1 MIRCSHVLA
10 ASILLTA
17 ASCGGNA
24 AASTTGPALA
34 GPFAHDNLQVWLVR
48 GPDTPGAATV
58 AVPLADALRQGL
70 VVVHETGD
78 VNQLAIENTS
88 KDRTVYVQTGDIVQ
102 GGRQDRTIGVD
113 LALAPGSGR
122 VPLPSFCVE
131 HGRWSAR
138 PQVDLDGATAAGAS
152 AVAPAGFDAKFL
164 SSANAVNTAEL
175 KKAVLLQRDQQSV
188 WNEVAKA
195 QECMRAG
202 TGSEAVVARGSPTS
216 LEMTLNTKPVED
228 AVAGYVAALQ
238 GIAAAHGDA
247 VGCVVAIG
255 SRLESADT
263 YGSHALFVQMWPK
276 LLRTAATAALGKKQ
290 EPASGSAIAAEQV
303 CAFVADAAGAPETRE
318 VAGGVHMSIGENP
331 VAHVVDS
338 RAGDAALHRTW
349 LAK

>member
-1 MIRCSHVLA
+1 MIRCSCVLA

-17 ASCGGNA
+17 ASCGGHA
-24 AASTTGPALA
+24 AASASRPALA

-48 GPDTPGAATV
+48 GPDAPGAATA
-58 AVPLADALRQGL
+58 AVPLAEALRQGL

-102 GGRQDRTIGVD
+102 GGQQDRTIGVD

-131 HGRWSAR
+131 HGRWSTRAAST
-138 PQVDLDGATAAGAS
+138 DGLPANMALGGAKYGS
-152 AVAPAGFDAKFL
+152 RFV
-164 SSANAVNTAEL
+164 SSANAVNTSEL
-175 KKAVLLQRDQQSV
+175 KRAVLLQRDQQTV

-195 QECMRAG
+195 QDCMRAG
-202 TGSEAVVARGSPTS
+202 IGSDAVVARSSPTS
-216 LEMTLNTKPVED
+216 LELTLNTKPVED

-238 GIAAAHGDA
+238 DVAAAHGDA

-255 SRLESADT
+255 GRLESADT

-276 LLRTAATAALGKKQ
+276 LLRTAATAALARKQ
-290 EPASGSAIAAEQV
+290 EPASGPAIAAEQV
-303 CAFVADAAGAPETRE
+303 DAFVADAAGAAETRE
-318 VAGGVHMSIGENP
+318 VAGGVHMTIGENA

-338 RAGDAALHRTW
+338 KAGDAALHRTW